1 MAARSRA
8 RRASARL
15 DAASLEVFRHL
26 FAAVAEE
33 MGLSLQRSA
42 LSANIRER
50 RDFSCALFDA
60 SGALVAQAAHI
71 PVHLGSRGRAVE
83 CVRAAARLGRGDAVL
98 HNDPYTGGTHLPD
111 VTLVSPV
118 FLPGER
124 SARFYAASRAH
135 HSDIGGAHPGSMA
148 PVDDVHAEGLRLPP
162 VHLVRAGELVPELLA
177 LLRANLRDAR
187 EREGDLLAQWAAN
200 RRAAARLADLA
211 AEHGAEELSLR
222 ARALVEWTAA
232 RVGELVSRFP
242 ARRVTFRDSLE
253 PARVGGA
260 PVELVL
266 HLRRVRGELELD
278 FRDCADQQGASLNAT
293 RAVTEAAVAYS
304 LALLLPQ
311 GTPINE
317 GSRAHVRILTR
328 PGSVVD
334 ASYPAPV
341 AAGNVETSQRLVDV
355 LLGAFAAVFPE
366 RIPAASAGTMSNLSF
381 GGVHAGASFAYYE
394 TIAGGSGA
402 SAEGPGAHAVHTHMT
417 NTRNTPIEEFE
428 RRYPVRLER
437 CTVRR
442 GSGGAGRARGGDGI
456 EKRLRFLVAARA
468 AWIGDRSSVGP
479 YGLAGGAAG
488 ATGSLAHLRDGIQR
502 PLGPRATLELAP
514 GDELSVKTP
523 GGGGHGRAP
532 RR

>member
-1 MAARSRA
+1 MAARRSAA
-8 RRASARL
+8 RRDL
-15 DAASLEVFRHL
+15 ASLEVFRHL
-26 FAAVAEE
+26 FSALAEE

-60 SGALVAQAAHI
+60 RGALIAQAAHI
-71 PVHLGSRGRAVE
+71 PVHLGSMGRAVE
-83 CVRAAARLGRGDAVL
+83 CVRASATLSRGDAVL

-124 SARFYAASRAH
+124 SARFFAASRAH

-162 VHLVRAGELVPELLA
+162 VHLVRAGELVPEMLA

-200 RRAAARLADLA
+200 RRAEVRLAELA
-211 AEHGAEELSLR
+211 AEHGPEELSRR
-222 ARALVEWTAA
+222 ARALVDWTAA
-232 RVGELVSRFP
+232 RVGELVRAFP
-242 ARRVTFRDSLE
+242 ARRVSFRDSLE
-253 PARVGGA
+253 PARAGGA
-260 PVELVL
+260 RVEIVL
-266 HLRRVRGELELD
+266 HLRRTGRELELD

-293 RAVTEAAVAYS
+293 RAVTEAAVAYA
-304 LALLLPQ
+304 LALLLPD

-328 PGSVVD
+328 AGSVVD

-355 LLGAFAAVFPE
+355 LLGAFALVFPQ

-428 RRYPVRLER
+428 RRYPVRLGS

-442 GSGGAGRARGGDGI
+442 GSGGEGEQRGGDGI
-456 EKRLRFLVAARA
+456 EKRLRFLVPARM
-468 AWIGDRSSVGP
+468 AWIGDRATQGP
-479 YGLAGGAAG
+479 YGLSGGGAG
-488 ATGSLAHLRDGIQR
+488 ATGELALVRAGRLLAQ
-502 PLGPRATLELAP
+502 GARATLALEP
-514 GDELSVKTP
+514 GDEVRVKTP
-523 GGGGHGRAP
+523 GGGGHGRA
-532 RR
+532 RRRAGR